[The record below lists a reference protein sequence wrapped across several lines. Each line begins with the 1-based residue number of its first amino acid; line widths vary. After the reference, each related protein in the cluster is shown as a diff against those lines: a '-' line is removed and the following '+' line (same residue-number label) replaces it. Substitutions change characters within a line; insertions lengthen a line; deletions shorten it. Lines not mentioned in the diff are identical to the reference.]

1 MAVGD
6 AFGDFSE
13 VTFNDGMA
21 PPINA
26 TNLNEMEGLLT
37 ITDLELERS
46 KSFKLSEYLEYFRKR
61 NQKDIDQYQDGYAS
75 YVNDTPAAVS
85 LSDEDSKNVLGDIGL
100 NINIDDNGANWF
112 EFNKTLSSSIDLT
125 KFYDGTASTTD
136 DLIFI
141 LFYLSDGASITGAGG
156 FIYFNIG
163 SGWIGNTYEY
173 DFDIDA
179 WGFDT
184 GWNIAWVKKSD
195 FYILAGA
202 PNWNNIDYYQVECDF
217 NAGYQN
223 EYFIFNLIQMDRH
236 DPIDGDYP
244 NPFQRYMGSVSNW
257 ENLFTIPYDVFG
269 IANDICI
276 KNHNL
281 GIMKFNPPNNETPFS
296 PGNYLNGMLIYSDVN
311 SFLSKFEWICKEA
324 GELPSITWYIDSTH
338 YAEVK
343 VTSDT
348 LYLSVANGGAAVD
361 TTWAFTNALA
371 KNEKV
376 IIFFEKQDDTVRAI
390 CYKNGEILS
399 ICEYES
405 SFSTYGDIYMGV
417 SDDLSFGLLIEFVIS
432 HSMNQLHL
440 VKKNE
445 PAIILKPDDEILNNN
460 STLQNDDDIWA
471 YLLPNQTYKIE
482 FFGKVINSGASSTPD
497 IKIAWTLTDCEAV
510 SSRHCI
516 GPGSSTTDVRNTVAH
531 LSVYGMTD
539 TVVYGVSNAPGVYY
553 SNIQETFLIKASESG
568 AKIQMQWAQN
578 VATAVNTFMKEDTM
592 MIITPVY
599 MR

>member
-13 VTFNDGMA
+13 ITFIDGN
-21 PPINA
+21 PPAINA
-26 TNLNEMEGLLT
+26 TNLNEMEGLLA

-61 NQKDIDQYQDGYAS
+61 NQKDIDLFDSEATWS
-75 YVNDTPAAVS
+75 AVNDGT
-85 LSDEDSKNVLGDIGL
+85 LSDDETLMITGNSAVRETITN
-100 NINIDDNGANWF
+100 NGASWMGLEKSF
-112 EFNKTLSSSIDLT
+112 SPAYDLT
-125 KFYDGTASTTD
+125 EFLDESASTTD
-136 DLIFI
+136 DLII
-141 LFYLSDGASITGAGG
+141 LHLYIS
-156 FIYFNIG
+156 
-163 SGWIGNTYEY
+163 
-173 DFDIDA
+173 DIDA
-179 WGFDT
+179 YSGNSFYVLFGDGVFVNLYEYEVDVDVWGLDT
-184 GWNIAWVKKSD
+184 GWNVLWIPKSD
-195 FYILAGA
+195 FYVYLGA
-202 PNWNNIDYYQVECDF
+202 PNWNNIDYCYIELDY
-217 NAGYQN
+217 NAGYLN
-223 EYFIFNLIQMDRH
+223 EYVDLNYCQMIRH
-236 DPIDGDYP
+236 DPVDGDYP

-257 ENLFTIPYDVFG
+257 ENMFTQDYPVWSIVK
-269 IANDICI
+269 DIHI
-276 KNHNL
+276 KCQRL
-281 GIMKFNPPNNETPFS
+281 GILKFNPPNFEAPFS
-296 PGNYLNGMLIYSDVN
+296 PGNYLNGMLIYSNAN

-343 VTSDT
+343 ITSDT

-376 IIFFEKQDDTVRAI
+376 IIFFEKQDDTLRVI
-390 CYKNGEILS
+390 CYKNGEILA

-417 SDDLSFGLLIEFVIS
+417 SNDLSFGILIEFVIS

-482 FFGKVINSGASSTPD
+482 FFGKVINSGGSSTPD

-516 GPGSSTTDVRNTVAH
+516 GPGSSTTDVRNTVAK

-539 TVVYGVSNAPGVYY
+539 TVIYGVSNAPGAYY